1 MKTWIGAVALLALA
15 GCANH
20 PLDCSMGMARDDC
33 LPGTNGYAN
42 RQESLNNLAAAKQLQ
57 AAKDDAQCQSYGAT
71 PGSDAYVNCRVQ
83 LDKTATNLQAQTEKE
98 RRQNI
103 RSFPRSAWECRPA
116 RSASAFEVVTQ
127 SVTGCIP
134 TRSGGTIGCRRSLV
148 LPIFK
153 PRQLRLFADAEHE
166 LRAETHPR

>member
-1 MKTWIGAVALLALA
+1 MKAWAIATVALLMS

-20 PLDCSMGMARDDC
+20 PLDCATGLIAWDDC

-83 LDKTATNLQAQTEKE
+83 LDKTATDLQAQAEKE

-103 RSFPRSAWECRPA
+103 VKMLNSQSQQPA
-116 RSASAFEVVTQ
+116 PQPYV
-127 SVTGCIP
+127 IP
-134 TRSGGTIGCRRSLV
+134 
-148 LPIFK
+148 K
-153 PRQLRLFADAEHE
+153 Q
-166 LRAETHPR
+166 THCTSTAYGQTVSTNCY

>member
-1 MKTWIGAVALLALA
+1 MKVWIGAIALLALA

-20 PLDCSMGMARDDC
+20 PLDCSMGVARDDC

-42 RQESLNNLAAAKQLQ
+42 RQERLNNLAVAKELQ

-83 LDKTATNLQAQTEKE
+83 LDRTATDLQAQAEKE

-103 RSFPRSAWECRPA
+103 VKILNSQNQQPA
-116 RSASAFEVVTQ
+116 PQPYV
-127 SVTGCIP
+127 IP
-134 TRSGGTIGCRRSLV
+134 
-148 LPIFK
+148 K
-153 PRQLRLFADAEHE
+153 Q
-166 LRAETHPR
+166 THCTSTAYGQTVSTNCY

>member
-1 MKTWIGAVALLALA
+1 MKAWIGVIALLALA

-20 PLDCSMGMARDDC
+20 TLDCSMGVARDDC

-42 RQESLNNLAAAKQLQ
+42 RQERLNNLAAAKDLQ

-83 LDKTATNLQAQTEKE
+83 LDKTATDLQAQSEKE

-103 RSFPRSAWECRPA
+103 VKMLNPQSQQPA
-116 RSASAFEVVTQ
+116 PQPYV
-127 SVTGCIP
+127 IP
-134 TRSGGTIGCRRSLV
+134 
-148 LPIFK
+148 K
-153 PRQLRLFADAEHE
+153 Q
-166 LRAETHPR
+166 THCTSTAYGQTVSTNCY